1 MLIAKCFASLKIG
14 ALCAV
19 LAMQTNN
26 NGGSKETDVNE
37 FAVNPRGKPSVSVV
51 VMIVTPVAKLPNASL
66 RERILSELPYSLG
79 FLLLPKYFS
88 LCSPILG
95 GVIAFG
101 AGFKLNLIG
110 FAATFQSLL
119 VLS

>member
-1 MLIAKCFASLKIG
+1 
-14 ALCAV
+14 
-19 LAMQTNN
+19 MQTNN
-26 NGGSKETDVNE
+26 NGGSNETEVKE
-37 FAVNPRGKPSVSVV
+37 FAVNPRGEPSVSVV
-51 VMIVTPVAKLPNASL
+51 VMIVTPVAKFPNASL
-66 RERILSELPYSLG
+66 RERLLSGFSYILEFKELL
-79 FLLLPKYFS
+79 KYFS

-110 FAATFQSLL
+110 FAATFQSLF